1 MYTELWLNMAKP
13 LQSHALTTVQYRYT
27 VNGHHMVK
35 KKKVGHIFKASR
47 PQSVTF
53 SELRL
58 RLLDTASFIVNDD
71 VFACSIITNTWL
83 NINDKEKVTANS
95 VMSLTKYLLN
105 SNIKEEFDV

>member
-13 LQSHALTTVQYRYT
+13 LQIHAFTTVQNHYT

-47 PQSVTF
+47 QQSVTF
-53 SELRL
+53 SKLR
-58 RLLDTASFIVNDD
+58 LDTASFIVNDD
-71 VFACSIITNTWL
+71 VFACSIITNTRL

-95 VMSLTKYLLN
+95 VMSLTKCLLN
-105 SNIKEEFDV
+105 SNVKEKFDV